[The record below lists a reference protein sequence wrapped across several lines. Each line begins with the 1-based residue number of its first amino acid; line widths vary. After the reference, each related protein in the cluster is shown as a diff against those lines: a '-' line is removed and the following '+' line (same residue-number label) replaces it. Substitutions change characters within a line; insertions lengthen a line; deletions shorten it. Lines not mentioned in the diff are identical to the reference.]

1 MSKKL
6 NERSKFQLGTAF
18 LKCHVNIQTEDGSE
32 VSLSLPECRQTRE
45 SVSQGDLEVL
55 EHLDGFKGRNQEEY
69 NTNPIGPY
77 MGPIDQSES
86 LPLKIQLP
94 LSQLNYRKY
103 TEYRLNGSTDCSS
116 YRII

>member
-18 LKCHVNIQTEDGSE
+18 LKCHVNIQTEYGSE

-55 EHLDGFKGRNQEEY
+55 EHLDGFKGRIQEEY

-77 MGPIDQSES
+77 MGPFDQSERFS
-86 LPLKIQLP
+86 FLCP
-94 LSQLNYRKY
+94 N
-103 TEYRLNGSTDCSS
+103 
-116 YRII
+116 